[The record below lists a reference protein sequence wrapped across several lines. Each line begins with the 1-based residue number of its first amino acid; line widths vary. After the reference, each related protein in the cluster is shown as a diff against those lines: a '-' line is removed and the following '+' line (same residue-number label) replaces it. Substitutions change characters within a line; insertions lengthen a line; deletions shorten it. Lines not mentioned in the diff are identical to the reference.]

1 MSLKLSERECARM
14 ATLLCYLIDE
24 GVDYESKPVL
34 LQVVPTLGFSMIV
47 KQIMLAYSGG
57 PELILDTVSM

>member
-1 MSLKLSERECARM
+1 MLLPHKVRVKQLLRRVESINRDMNLKLSERECARM

-34 LQVVPTLGFSMIV
+34 LQVVSTLEF
-47 KQIMLAYSGG
+47 Q
-57 PELILDTVSM
+57 